1 MSNKKQ
7 SFAPAGQE
15 SLVEAYNL
23 SPALKVNDTVW
34 CSGQVGM
41 DENGFIPESY
51 TEQAELAFKN
61 LKAVL
66 EAAGASL
73 DDIVDLITFH
83 VDLPGQAADVVEV
96 KNKYIKSPYPSWTGV
111 GVVALADPALKLEI
125 KATAVIGSGKN
136 NQ

>member
-15 SLVEAYNL
+15 SIIEAYNL
-23 SPALKVNDTVW
+23 SPALRINDTIY

-61 LKAVL
+61 LQAVL
-66 EAAGASL
+66 ESAGASL
-73 DDIVDLITFH
+73 DDVVDLVSFH
-83 VDLPGQAADVVEV
+83 VDLPAQAEDVVAV
-96 KNKYIKSPYPSWTGV
+96 KNKYINSPYPSWTAV
-111 GVVALADPALKLEI
+111 GVVALAYPALKLEI
-125 KATAVIGSGKN
+125 KAVAVIGSGK
-136 NQ
+136 